1 MEPYG
6 ATLERHAEGWLYSG
20 KAADRF
26 WSKSA
31 IGRPMGEKVLLL
43 ADAEVIFC
51 NQHRHLDFPNNN
63 WLADSLSKNSDL
75 LDEYMVIEALRVP
88 GNKVVISANLEH
100 LGIDFSELSWA
111 ARWGSDKHPR
121 SESPEA
127 EIRWFHASSELDVQD
142 LHEWSVEV
150 HSRDRIAEV
159 IIVDDES
166 SVVTYRVSSS
176 EPSGELGRLQS
187 RDITQIRERDFKPL
201 SNGRVMILDT
211 DSWPDE
217 RIGIPYPNGRIVDS
231 ICADMIYADQED
243 RVVGSS
249 ILSDLLNRGL
259 HPRPGFK
266 YGTRWRCYDKP
277 LGEEHAP
284 WLVVHP
290 LEAPSDWEG
299 ACLASRLAAGV
310 GKTWLHPLLENG
322 EWRYLSISR
331 PPADSRWT
339 NPNRR

>member
-6 ATLERHAEGWLYSG
+6 ATVERHAEGWLYSG

-51 NQHRHLDFPNNN
+51 NQHRHLDLPHEDWF
-63 WLADSLSKNSDL
+63 ADSLSESSDL
-75 LDEYMVIEALRVP
+75 LDESIVIEALRVP
-88 GNKVVISANLEH
+88 GNKVVMSINLKHFDIEH
-100 LGIDFSELSWA
+100 SKLTWA
-111 ARWGSDKHPR
+111 ARWSSDKHPR
-121 SESPEA
+121 GDPPIS
-127 EIRWFHASSELDVQD
+127 EIRWFHASTELDVQD
-142 LHEWSVEV
+142 LYEWSVGV
-150 HSRDRIAEV
+150 HSRERIAEV

-166 SVVTYRVSSS
+166 SVVTYRVSST
-176 EPSGELGRLQS
+176 EPSGDLGRLHN
-187 RDITQIRERDFKPL
+187 RDIGQIRERVFKPL
-201 SNGRVMILDT
+201 ANGGVMILNV

-217 RIGIPYPNGRIVDS
+217 RIGIPYPDGRIIDS
-231 ICADMIYADQED
+231 ICANMIYADED
-243 RVVGSS
+243 EETMGSS

-277 LGEEHAP
+277 LGKEHAP

-290 LEAPSDWEG
+290 AEAPSDWEG